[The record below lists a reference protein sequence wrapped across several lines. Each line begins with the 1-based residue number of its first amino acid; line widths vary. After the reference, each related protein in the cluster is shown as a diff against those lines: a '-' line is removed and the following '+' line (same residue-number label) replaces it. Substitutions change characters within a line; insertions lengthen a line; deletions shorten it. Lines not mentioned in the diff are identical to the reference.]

1 MRQRLEYN
9 WLGSEIM
16 SDTESQF
23 IKVREDLAE
32 VKTDVKHV
40 LLHLERQN
48 GRIGRLEEDVDKN
61 KSEVTKA
68 KTIASVFAG
77 TISMIVSLFIS
88 NRP

>member
-1 MRQRLEYN
+1 MILKRNPL
-9 WLGSEIM
+9 
-16 SDTESQF
+16 F
-23 IKVREDLAE
+23 ITTNREMDDLSSIRENLAE

-61 KSEVTKA
+61 KNEVTKA
-68 KTIASVFAG
+68 KTVASVFAG

>member
-1 MRQRLEYN
+1 
-9 WLGSEIM
+9 M
-16 SDTESQF
+16 SDTASQF

-32 VKTDVKHV
+32 VKTHVKPF

-48 GRIGRLEEDVDKN
+48 GRIGRLEEDVDQN

-68 KTIASVFAG
+68 KTVASVFAG
-77 TISMIVSLFIS
+77 TISMIISLFIS